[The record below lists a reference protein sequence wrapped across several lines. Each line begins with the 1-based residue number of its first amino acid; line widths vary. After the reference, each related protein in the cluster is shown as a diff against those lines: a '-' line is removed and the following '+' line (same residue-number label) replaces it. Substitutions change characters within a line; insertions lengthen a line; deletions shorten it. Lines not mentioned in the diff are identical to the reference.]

1 MKILDLDESER
12 PRERFKRL
20 GANAL
25 SNAELLAII
34 LRTGSK
40 KENVV
45 SLSQRILSI
54 YPLEKIADLSLK
66 ELCSINGI
74 GEAKALQIKAIF
86 SLVNRKKSSKIK
98 KISSPKDVFE
108 YFAEVRELKQEHF
121 YVLHLNSKNE
131 IISSKLIAIGT
142 LNSVIIHPRE
152 VFKEAIR
159 ESAQS
164 IILVHNHPSGDVTP
178 SLQDKEITSKLEKTS
193 ETIGIDLLDHIIVG
207 KEKWFS
213 FDDEGKL

>member
-1 MKILDLDESER
+1 MKILDINEEER

-20 GANAL
+20 GAEAL
-25 SNAELLAII
+25 STAELLAII
-34 LRTGSK
+34 LRVGSR

-45 SLSQRILSI
+45 ALSQRILSL
-54 YPLEKIADLSLK
+54 YPLEKLSELSLK
-66 ELCSINGI
+66 ELCSIDGV
-74 GEAKALQIKAIF
+74 GEAKALGIKAMF
-86 SLVNRKKSSKIK
+86 SLTSRKTFSKIK
-98 KISSPKDVFE
+98 KISTAKDVFD
-108 YFAEVRELKQEHF
+108 YFASIRELKQEHF
-121 YVLHLNSKNE
+121 YCIHLNSKNE

-152 VFKEAIR
+152 VFKEAIK

-178 SLQDKEITSKLEKTS
+178 SLQDKEITAKLEKAS
-193 ETIGIDLLDHIIVG
+193 ELVGIDLVDHVIVS

-213 FDDEGKL
+213 LITFL

>member
-1 MKILDLDESER
+1 MKILSLNEEER

-20 GANAL
+20 GAEAL
-25 SNAELLAII
+25 STAELLAII
-34 LRTGSK
+34 LRTGYRG
-40 KENVV
+40 ENVV
-45 SLSQRILSI
+45 SLSQRILSL
-54 YPLEKIADLSLK
+54 YPLEKLSELSLK
-66 ELCSINGI
+66 ELCSIKGV
-74 GEAKALQIKAIF
+74 GEAKALQILAIF
-86 SLVNRKKSSKIK
+86 SLANRKTFSKLK
-98 KISSPKDVFE
+98 KISSAKNVFE

-121 YVLHLNSKNE
+121 YCLHLNSKNE

-152 VFKEAIR
+152 VFKEAIK

-178 SLQDKEITSKLEKTS
+178 SLQDKEITSKLEKAS
-193 ETIGIDLLDHIIVG
+193 SLVGIELLDHVIVS

-213 FDDEGKL
+213 FEDEGII